1 MLGTLL
7 GLGGSLLGGWLTNKS
22 SEDGKAHRYTK
33 QRNAEIDAYAR
44 QMQEQS
50 RADLMNLFPGAFD
63 NMNMGYQSTLDML
76 NQSLPMQAST
86 FQQGNMNA
94 QNTLLNGMDPYMAA
108 LMGNPIDMSGL
119 QARGVD
125 YNFDWIP
132 QQLPQ
137 YQSPAQLLGGE
148 NPYAQGATG
157 VGGMNDQI
165 NNPYNRNRY

>member
-1 MLGTLL
+1 
-7 GLGGSLLGGWLTNKS
+7 
-22 SEDGKAHRYTK
+22 
-33 QRNAEIDAYAR
+33 
-44 QMQEQS
+44 MQEQS
-50 RADLMNLFPGAFD
+50 RQDIMKLFPGAFD
-63 NMNMGYQSTLDML
+63 NMNMGYQSALDML

-137 YQSPAQLLGGE
+137 YQSPGQLLSGD
-148 NPYAQGATG
+148 NPYAQGATS
-157 VGGMNDQI
+157 GGGTNGQV
-165 NNPYNRNRY
+165 NNP